1 MSNEVHSLPDNV
13 TDSFSS
19 ISSNYDDI
27 PFPTDEEDEFKN
39 ALLDLDYFILHND
52 YEIEDSNNNKSIFAI
67 QDDICLNNFA
77 ISKRGSIGDDMNN
90 PFNLTSNAAY
100 SPVTPAIVNNIK
112 TYFTLDSGAQVSVL
126 NKKFAIDNDI
136 KFHKIDGSLVL
147 ADGSKIPR
155 EQTVDFVSIDHDGV
169 NKKILHKFDV
179 IDNGLLTNSSQ
190 ILVGMD
196 LMPKLSIHLVN
207 VAHKYKE
214 INEVSADIDENQAYI
229 PNVTPYGSE
238 KEQLAFSKAIQPY
251 IERNKVLDKNT
262 LCNLPESVLYLPTPE
277 GYSVNVR

>member
-1 MSNEVHSLPDNV
+1 MCKL
-13 TDSFSS
+13 
-19 ISSNYDDI
+19 
-27 PFPTDEEDEFKN
+27 
-39 ALLDLDYFILHND
+39 
-52 YEIEDSNNNKSIFAI
+52 
-67 QDDICLNNFA
+67 
-77 ISKRGSIGDDMNN
+77 
-90 PFNLTSNAAY
+90 Y
-100 SPVTPAIVNNIK
+100 SENR
-112 TYFTLDSGAQVSVL
+112 
-126 NKKFAIDNDI
+126 
-136 KFHKIDGSLVL
+136 H
-147 ADGSKIPR
+147 
-155 EQTVDFVSIDHDGV
+155 
-169 NKKILHKFDV
+169 LHKFGV

-214 INEVSADIDENQAYI
+214 INEVSTDIDENQAYM

-277 GYSVNVR
+277 GYSVNVRQYPIPYQLQPKVMAVINKWLKEGIIVRAEPSEWNLPITVRINKSHDTGTVLSKNDANAEVRVILDTRLLNKALPTINETLPLISDIFQ